1 MICKFANIPIPNF
14 ITSFLHLTLCF
25 VQITFL
31 ADGYTTTG
39 EVLSPFRL
47 TYEERLWTV
56 GEERV
61 NRCIIAIKKGDV
73 SAVEELHGLIAPT
86 LRFIAL
92 KYVHDEFAADDL
104 VQEFWKDIDEIVR
117 NFVFVR
123 NGFGYLCKAM
133 TYRTIN
139 YCKKVSSE
147 KKRVFSIDYVDYRE
161 ISRFSSDGD
170 LGNAELR
177 VLVEKAMDALTPRE
191 RLVLQDIFFEDK
203 SIREIAKEINVSK
216 STAENIKQGA
226 IAKMKKELDKSGL

>member
-1 MICKFANIPIPNF
+1 MDSRGK
-14 ITSFLHLTLCF
+14 
-25 VQITFL
+25 
-31 ADGYTTTG
+31 
-39 EVLSPFRL
+39 
-47 TYEERLWTV
+47 
-56 GEERV
+56 ERV

-104 VQEFWKDIDEIVR
+104 VHEFWKDIDEIVR

-216 STAENIKQGA
+216 STAENIKQSA